1 MENTIQNTGVQAV
14 RVEVLK
20 AAAKHFVALHEQ
32 WLNNGGNIMGNKER
46 LIDADALV
54 LENSI
59 LMEDEYGLP
68 FKCVLEEDIRYA
80 PTVKAIVLPVDI
92 GQILWCN
99 IPNSEFPLE
108 CRVYCICREE
118 RNGLVLDYFR
128 CAVKGWFGKAF
139 SFEDIGK
146 TVFLT
151 EAEALTK
158 MDG

>member
-1 MENTIQNTGVQAV
+1 MENKIQ
-14 RVEVLK
+14 
-20 AAAKHFVALHEQ
+20 
-32 WLNNGGNIMGNKER
+32 
-46 LIDADALV
+46 LIDVNKARAV
-54 LENSI
+54 LANMAEH
-59 LMEDEYGLP
+59 LMEAGNP
-68 FKCVLEEDIRYA
+68 KMAGAVGYA
-80 PTVKAIVLPVDI
+80 AEVIGKQKSVDAIVSPVNI

-99 IPNSEFPLE
+99 IPHSEFPLE

-151 EAEALTK
+151 EAEALAK
-158 MDG
+158 IDGGNEDG